1 MRRARGAT
9 RRGEPLSS
17 NGASNGDGAVRCQ
30 LDGSQVPAKWV
41 KQYGASGSDAW
52 EAGGGRL
59 AKQPR
64 STNTEDGD
72 GVTVCRMATV
82 PILQLRRECNT
93 REQGNQGNYF
103 TDSPKLATVCLPRK
117 EGCRLCNSLRETRRE
132 VRGQG

>member
-9 RRGEPLSS
+9 RPGEPLSS

-30 LDGSQVPAKWV
+30 LDGSKVPAKRV
-41 KQYGASGSDAW
+41 KQYGASGPDAW
-52 EAGGGRL
+52 EAGGGKL

-72 GVTVCRMATV
+72 GVTVFRMPTV

-93 REQGNQGNYF
+93 REQGHQGNYF
-103 TDSPKLATVCLPRK
+103 TDSPKLATVY
-117 EGCRLCNSLRETRRE
+117 
-132 VRGQG
+132 